1 MGRLVHKLV
10 LALRLIDTTT
20 GLGPPI
26 NQVKVWRNGT
36 PLHLY
41 PREGG
46 MLIVL
51 EGEREDGTLE
61 IRVPG
66 FYTECVDLV
75 YANLSPDTPVLEL
88 ELIPFTK
95 GKAITALHSLRG
107 QVTDMVSLDA
117 VRLGR
122 GGCFIKGYDSRKR
135 IVTLDN
141 PYRQIF
147 DRARYAVVDGR
158 KQTYE
163 VLELASVISD
173 QQLKVKGTLAG
184 DFAGDFHLASIVKG
198 RVEPDGTYLLQLRDD
213 GGPTKWLVRYQIRDG
228 THAFVPVDLRT
239 HTSLS
244 PPEVGGEQSLHIQSD
259 VEKEAVNHAD
269 SGGKPI
275 PHPL

>member
-20 GLGPPI
+20 GLGAPI
-26 NQVKVWRNGT
+26 NQVQVWRNGT
-36 PLHLY
+36 ALHLH

-46 MLIVL
+46 ILIVL
-51 EGEREDGTLE
+51 DGEREDGTLE

-66 FYTECVDLV
+66 FYSECVDLV
-75 YANLSPDTPVLEL
+75 YENLSPDTPLLEL

-107 QVTDMVSLDA
+107 QIEDMVSLDA

-122 GGCFIKGYDSRKR
+122 GGCFIKNYDSRKR

-147 DRARYAVVDGR
+147 DRARYAVVDGY
-158 KQTYE
+158 KQSYE
-163 VLELASVISD
+163 VMELASVISD
-173 QQLKVKGTLAG
+173 QQLKVKAALTG
-184 DFAGDFHLASIVKG
+184 DFAGDFHLASLVKG

-213 GGPTKWLVRYQIRDG
+213 GGPSKWLVRYQSRDG
-228 THAFVPVDLRT
+228 THTFVPIDLRL

-244 PPEVGGEQSLHIQSD
+244 PPEVTGSGQQTSEPSD
-259 VEKEAVNHAD
+259 VEKEVAHHAYG
-269 SGGKPI
+269 SG
-275 PHPL
+275 